1 MTSAGHAGN
10 RREQSPW
17 RQRIKSLIG
26 LPTYR
31 EGPLLDL
38 RAIIK
43 NAGWL
48 SLVQLFNYT
57 LPLLT
62 IPIVAR
68 AFEPHTFGI
77 LSALNAF
84 GLYVGVA
91 ANYGLCVSGPRSI
104 ARLRA
109 DLPLLS
115 KTVSG
120 FLTAQFF
127 TGAAAILIFLVALP
141 LFPPVRGYKL
151 VGFLVLTQMFA
162 TAAAPQWV
170 YVGLQHTR
178 SFALNQF
185 VFRGLA
191 VVLIVFL
198 IRAPDD
204 LLLYVSLN
212 CCAAVAILIS
222 SIMGLARYQVRWVAP
237 EFPEIILI
245 IRQSTQL
252 FLSRISFNVYIGAT
266 VPIVAMVLGPGAAGI
281 FALADRVRFVAGTM
295 IDPITDAA
303 YPFLCRMA
311 GREETSVEAWTKRIV
326 FRGIVVVSALISI
339 GLFTFAPYIIWILGG
354 DKFED
359 AILVL
364 RMIAFVPLLTS
375 LWKSFG
381 NQIMLPLRMDR
392 EYTWIVT
399 LGALCSVSGT
409 FVLTKEFG
417 LAGAALNLLVVEI
430 CMAAAFALTVNRRIG
445 VLTLFFDH

>member
-1 MTSAGHAGN
+1 MF
-10 RREQSPW
+10 Q
-17 RQRIKSLIG
+17 
-26 LPTYR
+26 
-31 EGPLLDL
+31 L
-38 RAIIK
+38 RTIIK
-43 NAGWL
+43 NAAWL
-48 SLVQLFNYT
+48 SLAQLLNYT

-62 IPIVAR
+62 IPVIAR

-91 ANYGLCVSGPRSI
+91 ANYGLCVTGPRSI

-109 DLPLLS
+109 DAHLLS

-127 TGAAAILIFLVALP
+127 LGAATTLIFFAALP
-141 LFPPVRGYKL
+141 LVPPIRGYKL
-151 VGFLVLTQMFA
+151 VGFLVLIQMFA

-170 YVGLQHTR
+170 YVGLEHTR
-178 SFALNQF
+178 SFAINQF
-185 VFRGLA
+185 VCRGLA

-222 SIMGLARYQVRWVAP
+222 TIVGLARYQVRWVAP
-237 EFPEIILI
+237 EFQELILV

-252 FLSRISFNVYIGAT
+252 FLSRISFNVYYAAT
-266 VPIVAMVLGPGAAGI
+266 VPIVAVVLGPSAAGI
-281 FALADRVRFVAGTM
+281 FALADRIRFVAGTT
-295 IDPITDAA
+295 IDPITDSA

-326 FRGIVVVSALISI
+326 FRGMVVASALISI
-339 GLFTFAPYIIWILGG
+339 ALFTFAPYIIWILGG

-359 AILVL
+359 ATLVL
-364 RMIAFVPLLTS
+364 RMIAFVPLLTA
-375 LWKSFG
+375 LWKTFG

-399 LGALCSVSGT
+399 FAALCSVTGV

-417 LAGAALNLLVVEI
+417 LAGAALNLLIVEI
-430 CMAAAFALTVNRRIG
+430 CMVAAFALTVHRRIG
-445 VLTLFFDH
+445 VLAVFFDH